1 MTLITESLASFI
13 SMPVGHPIVC
23 NVIPPSLEFKNP
35 QSGVKLLNPVPFSDG
50 RGIKMQG
57 RISAINLIVDF
68 GGGEIAMLHPDDVC
82 LDGPSA
88 SYHRAYAPPLLLVP
102 ESLRK

>member
-35 QSGVKLLNPVPFSDG
+35 QSGVKLLTPVPFTDG

-68 GGGEIAMLHPDDVC
+68 GGGEIAMLSPDNVC
-82 LDGPSA
+82 LDGPSMPC
-88 SYHRAYAPPLLLVP
+88 HKAYAPPPPLLP
-102 ESLRK
+102 PRKG